1 MIHKIKVNGLILRLK
16 DHGRIGCCKWVSYY
30 HKILTCVYL
39 NRIFVRN
46 EKVRKQYFHK
56 LYSVVVPYKW
66 SKNTVVKD
74 VV

>member
-16 DHGRIGCCKWVSYY
+16 DHGRIGCCKWVSFY
-30 HKILTCVYL
+30 HKILTCVYF

-56 LYSVVVPYKW
+56 LYLEVPYKW

>member
-16 DHGRIGCCKWVSYY
+16 DHGRIGCCKWVSFY
-30 HKILTCVYL
+30 HKILTYVYL

-56 LYSVVVPYKW
+56 LYSVVPYKW
-66 SKNTVVKD
+66 SKNTEVKD

>member
-1 MIHKIKVNGLILRLK
+1 M
-16 DHGRIGCCKWVSYY
+16 
-30 HKILTCVYL
+30 YL

-56 LYSVVVPYKW
+56 LYSVVPYKW
-66 SKNTVVKD
+66 SKNTEVKD